1 MTTISTNSDATSAGT
16 LGDDQIAGLRKGF
29 DANPKWKLAQ
39 NAVSQTAVDDVA
51 MDRSIVAGLDY
62 TFSTLLDD
70 WKVTNQRQ
78 SGRCWMFA
86 ALNLLR
92 VGAMK
97 KMNLKEFEFSQN
109 YTLFWDKF
117 ERANYFYEAVI
128 ETSDRPIDDRALC
141 FLLDRPL
148 DDGGQW
154 NMFMNIVRKHG
165 LVPKSAMPETQSSSC
180 TRRMNSIMHGL
191 LRRGARDLRAASDRG
206 DSTEAIRVVKDGL
219 LEEVWRVLCIHLGTP
234 PTDFDWQWNDKDK
247 EFHRAGR
254 MTPQQFADTY
264 VDLPLDDFVCIVHDA
279 RETSPTGQ
287 TYTVEHLGNVV
298 GGEPVLYLNV
308 EIDVMKSI
316 AMKVLEGGEPV
327 WFGCDV
333 GKMFRRDIGIWDAEL
348 YDLENLYDVPFTLD
362 KGGRLDF
369 HETLMTHAML
379 FTGVDVVDGTPR
391 RWRVENSWGDE
402 KVGRKGFQVMND
414 SWFNEHMF
422 EIAARKSDLPVE
434 LQQAL
439 ETEPIVL
446 PPWDPMG
453 SLAG

>member
-1 MTTISTNSDATSAGT
+1 MTTMSTESNPTTGT
-16 LGDDQIAGLRKGF
+16 LDDGRISELRSGF
-29 DANPKWKLAQ
+29 EANPKWKLAQ
-39 NAVSQTAVDDVA
+39 NAVSQTTVDDVA

-86 ALNLLR
+86 ALNLMR
-92 VGAMK
+92 PGAMK

-117 ERANYFYEAVI
+117 ERANYFYEAI
-128 ETSDRPIDDRALC
+128 ITTCDRPIDDRAVS

-180 TRRMNSIMHGL
+180 TRRMNVILCGM
-191 LRRGARDLRAASDRG
+191 LRQGARHLRSAHERG
-206 DSTEAIRVVKDGL
+206 DGPEAIRSLKDGL
-219 LEEVWRVLCIHLGTP
+219 LEHIWRVLCIHLGTP
-234 PTDFDWQWNDKDK
+234 PSDFDWQWNDKDK
-247 EFHRAGR
+247 KFHRAGR
-254 MTPQQFADTY
+254 MTPQQFVETY

-279 RETSPTGQ
+279 RESSPYGR
-287 TYTVEHLGNVV
+287 TYTVEHLGSVV

-308 EIDVMKSI
+308 EIEVMKDI
-316 AMKVLEGGEPV
+316 TRTVLERGEPV

-333 GKMFRRDIGIWDAEL
+333 GKMFRRDIGIWDAKL
-348 YDLENLYDVPFTLD
+348 YDLENLYDVPFDLD
-362 KGGRLDF
+362 KGGRLDY

-379 FTGVDVVDGTPR
+379 FTGVDVVDGAPR

-422 EIAARKSDLPVE
+422 EIAARRSDLPEE
-434 LQQAL
+434 LQAAL
-439 ETEPIVL
+439 DTDPIVL
-446 PPWDPMG
+446 PAWDPMG
-453 SLAG
+453 SLAR

>member
-1 MTTISTNSDATSAGT
+1 MTTMSTESNPTTGT
-16 LGDDQIAGLRKGF
+16 LDADRISELRKGF
-29 DANPKWKLAQ
+29 ETNPKWKVAQ

-86 ALNLLR
+86 ALNLMR
-92 VGAMK
+92 PGAMK

-117 ERANYFYEAVI
+117 ERANYFYEAI
-128 ETSDRPIDDRALC
+128 ITTSDRPIDDRAVS

-180 TRRMNSIMHGL
+180 TRRMNVILCGM
-191 LRRGARDLRAASDRG
+191 LRQGARHLRSAHDRG
-206 DSTEAIRVVKDGL
+206 DAPEAIRVLKDEL
-219 LEEVWRVLCIHLGTP
+219 LEHIWRVLCIHLGTP
-234 PTDFDWQWNDKDK
+234 PSDFDWQWNDKDRK
-247 EFHRAGR
+247 FHRAGR
-254 MTPQQFADTY
+254 MTPQQFVETY

-279 RETSPTGQ
+279 RESSPYGR

-298 GGEPVLYLNV
+298 GGEPVRYLNV
-308 EIDVMKSI
+308 EIDVMKDI
-316 AMKVLEGGEPV
+316 TRAVLERGEPV

-333 GKMFRRDIGIWDAEL
+333 GKMFRRDIGIWDAKL
-348 YDLENLYDVPFTLD
+348 YDLENLYDVPFDLD
-362 KGGRLDF
+362 KGGRLDY

-379 FTGVDVVDGTPR
+379 FTGVDVVDGSPR

-422 EIAARKSDLPVE
+422 EIAARRSDLPEE
-434 LQQAL
+434 LQAAL
-439 ETEPIVL
+439 DTDPIVL
-446 PPWDPMG
+446 PAWDPMG